1 MTNSKESLKRLTPMR
16 KPKRSEFD
24 QGDGNGIDHDAYD
37 EKMSDFEDA
46 ERDRQL
52 EEKFERDDI
61 KDSYADSTDK
71 ADKGNKL

>member
-1 MTNSKESLKRLTPMR
+1 MR
-16 KPKRSEFD
+16 RPRRSDCTDECGEFD
-24 QGDGNGIDHDAYD
+24 SECYD
-37 EKMSDFEDA
+37 EAMGDYEDS
-46 ERDRQL
+46 ERERQL